1 MPDNTSTTKLKMDI
15 SELKKSMTEARRQI
29 RLANS
34 EFKASTAGMDKW
46 SESADGLTA
55 KMNQLRSTLKAEK
68 SILADLQKQYDLVVA
83 EQGKSSKG
91 AQELEIKINN
101 QKAAI
106 EKTRSS
112 LERYG
117 RSLSDLQKESK
128 QTADSTNT
136 IVSAYDKL
144 SDTISDQEQKLQ
156 ELKSKY
162 QDLVLEQKG
171 SSDEAKDLASQIGK
185 LSTELSKNKSDLSS
199 AASAADKLDNSLED
213 AGDSAKDSAD
223 GFTIMKGAI
232 ADLVADAVK
241 SGIDALKDLATEAD
255 AAYKSFQAQT
265 GASTGEMKEFKSE
278 MDNLYKNAYGESL
291 GDIGD
296 KMAYIKQVT
305 GETDPS
311 KIKELTENA
320 ITLEDTFGSDFN
332 ETIRGVNNLMQH
344 FGIDAETA
352 FDLFAKGS
360 QVGLDYTGELG
371 DNVAEY
377 GGNFQQAGYSADEYF
392 QLLANGT
399 KNGAYNLDKV
409 NDSINEAKNRLGDG
423 TIGKNIDIFSDGTKK
438 AFKAWESGK
447 GTMKDVIDSI
457 VGDINN
463 CTDEQDALNMAAV
476 AFGTMGEDA
485 NLQVVKSLTTV
496 GDTFGDV
503 KGTMESVKDVKYSD
517 VGTQFTELGRTLKQE
532 LIFPLLQ
539 ELLPGLQNMSKFAI
553 DNMNAIIPVA
563 TVLGTTI
570 AGIFTVNKIATF
582 VQSLATLKGS
592 FDALTKS
599 TVAAEGA
606 TKLLA
611 IAQMALPYVAVAAGI
626 AALAG
631 GILYLNE
638 KNQEAIE
645 KECGLSEAQK
655 KTVESAKSLNDE
667 YSKLA
672 QSRTESFSS
681 ISTEYGYLS
690 QLKDEYNGLIDS
702 NGKVKKGYEDRANFI
717 VNQLAQSLGVEVSE
731 IQKVIDKNGE
741 LGGSIDALI
750 QKKKA
755 EAILNA
761 NEQAYTEAIQNKD
774 NALKTYQANLEVLN
788 TSEEKYKS
796 TKEAAARVWEKYNE
810 LSKTNAIVAEDYLKS
825 QSKVIDGNEQAKK
838 SYEEAKKG
846 VEQSEAAY
854 VGYNATIQNYEGLSS
869 AVISGDT
876 KKINSSLR
884 NMENN
889 FITAET
895 GTKASLERQV
905 KNMQDN
911 YTSLKSAIDSNTPGV
926 TKKQVKQAK
935 QMVDAA
941 EKELAKLTPKAK
953 SKGKQSGDAHAS
965 GVEST
970 KSKNKKAGQNAG
982 KSSVDGAEKGS
993 SGMKK
998 KGENAGKDFGSG
1010 IDSKKKDAKTKGK
1023 NLAEKG
1029 KEGAESVKTKKS
1041 GEYFGQGYIDGIN
1054 SKKDGVW
1061 TAAWN
1066 LAKKAW
1072 NALKSA
1078 QEEGSPSKLTYQSG
1092 VFFTQGYINGIS
1104 GMQKNLV
1111 STVQNMVGSVVK
1123 EMTKLSNYN
1132 FSEVASNAS
1141 TLFSNAMTEK
1151 TSYMLNKM
1159 SYQNE
1164 QKLAWFDDQI
1174 SKLESAKTSETN
1186 AVQKASDATVKK
1198 LQKYSDAKVKD
1209 LEARL
1214 KKTKDSKKKK
1224 LIQKEIKAEK
1234 ASVKKQIAA
1243 QESNTKKQIAEIEK
1257 NYNKLISEQNK
1268 FKEAYQSASS
1278 EMISEFTDAMNT
1290 YQTKAQELINDTING
1305 ISDTYQ
1311 EKYNSLISK
1320 QDTLISKLKSAGDL
1334 FEISGA
1340 GIMTI
1345 NDIKTQTENIKEY
1358 TAKLQKIKGKVSAD
1372 LFDQIASY
1380 DMDQGGAFMDRLLA
1394 LSNADLKA
1402 YSDAYDE
1409 KMRVAEELSKDT
1421 YKSDFDNV
1429 ANEYQKALKNAF
1441 SQLPDELAELGK
1453 EVMSGF
1459 VSGLTTNTDYLDS
1472 AVQTIISGMIGQF
1485 KEQLDIHSPSK
1496 VLEKIGDYTGL
1507 GFVNGLK
1514 NTVNRLKSIVGDIA
1528 DSVSLPLAG
1537 VKSSING
1544 AKSSISGN
1552 GAQMRNV
1559 QNSTSV
1565 VNNYNLVQNNSSP
1578 KALSALETYRAR
1590 RQQVSMV
1597 KAMTQSV

>member
-1 MPDNTSTTKLKMDI
+1 MPDNNTTKLKMDI
-15 SELKKSMTEARRQI
+15 SELRKSMAEARRQI

-46 SESADGLTA
+46 SESADGLSA

-83 EQGKSSKG
+83 AQGKNSKG

-112 LERYG
+112 LEHYG

-128 QTADSTNT
+128 QTADSTDT

-156 ELKSKY
+156 DLKSKY
-162 QDLVLEQKG
+162 QNLVLEQKG
-171 SSDEAKDLASQIGK
+171 SSDEAKDLTSQIDK
-185 LSTELSKNKSDLSS
+185 LSTELSQNKSDLAS
-199 AASAADKLDNSLED
+199 AASAADKFDNSLGD
-213 AGDSAKDSAD
+213 VGDSAEDAAD

-265 GASTGEMKEFKSE
+265 GASTEEMKEFKSE
-278 MDNLYKNAYGESL
+278 MDDLYKNAYGESL

-360 QVGLDYTGELG
+360 QEGLDYTGELG

-423 TIGKNIDIFSDGTKK
+423 TIGKNIDIFSKGTKT

-539 ELLPGLQNMSKFAI
+539 ELLPGFQNMAAYAI
-553 DNMNAIIPVA
+553 KNMNSIIPVA
-563 TVLGTTI
+563 TVLGTSI

-582 VQSLATLKGS
+582 VQSLVTLKGS

-645 KECGLSEAQK
+645 KEYGLSEAQK

-681 ISTEYGYLS
+681 ISTEYDYLS

-755 EAILNA
+755 ESILNA

-796 TKEAAARVWEKYNE
+796 TKQEAARVLEQYNAV
-810 LSKTNAIVAEDYLKS
+810 SKINGIVAEDYLKS
-825 QSKVIDGNEQAKK
+825 QSKVIDANEQAKK

-876 KKINSSLR
+876 KKIGDSLI

-889 FITAET
+889 FVTAET

-911 YTSLKSAIDSNTPGV
+911 YKALKSAIDSNTPGV

-935 QMVDAA
+935 QMVNAA

-953 SKGKQSGDAHAS
+953 AKGKASGDAHAK
-965 GVEST
+965 GVENT
-970 KSKNKKAGQNAG
+970 KGKNEKAG
-982 KSSVDGAEKGS
+982 KSAGKAAVDGAERGGA
-993 SGMKK
+993 GMKK
-998 KGENAGKDFGSG
+998 KGEKAGGEFGEGIAKKNKNAEAKGKDLAN
-1010 IDSKKKDAKTKGK
+1010 KAKDGT
-1023 NLAEKG
+1023 EKV
-1029 KEGAESVKTKKS
+1029 STKKS
-1041 GEYFGQGYIDGIN
+1041 GENFGQGYINGIN
-1054 SKKDGVW
+1054 SKKQGVW
-1061 TAAWN
+1061 DAAWS

-1072 NALKSA
+1072 SA
-1078 QEEGSPSKLTYQSG
+1078 VKAAQKEGSPSKLTYQSG
-1092 VFFTQGYINGIS
+1092 VFFTQGYINGIAS
-1104 GMQKNLV
+1104 LQKGLV
-1111 STVQNMVGSVVK
+1111 ATVKSLVGAAVK
-1123 EMTKLSNYN
+1123 EMAKLDNFN
-1132 FSEVASNAS
+1132 FSTVATNASNI
-1141 TLFSNAMTEK
+1141 FSDGMSK
-1151 TSYMLNKM
+1151 KVSYMIDKM
-1159 SYQNE
+1159 TYQNE
-1164 QKLAWFDDQI
+1164 QKLATFDDKI
-1174 SKLESAKTSETN
+1174 SKLENQKQAKTN
-1186 AVQKASDATVKK
+1186 KLQKASDAKVKK
-1198 LQKYSDAKVKD
+1198 LETKLNKTSNAKQ
-1209 LEARL
+1209 
-1214 KKTKDSKKKK
+1214 KKK
-1224 LIQKEIKAEK
+1224 INQQISAEK

-1243 QESNTKKQIAEIEK
+1243 SEK
-1257 NYNKLISEQNK
+1257 SYNKLISEQNK
-1268 FKEAYQSASS
+1268 FKTAYQTASS
-1278 EMISEFTDAMNT
+1278 KMLSEFSNAMSE
-1290 YQTKAQELINDTING
+1290 YQTQAQELINNTING

-1311 EKYNSLISK
+1311 AKYDALVSK
-1320 QDTLISKLKSAGDL
+1320 QDNLISKLQSAGDL
-1334 FEISGA
+1334 FEISSA
-1340 GIMTI
+1340 GIMTV
-1345 NDIKTQTENIKEY
+1345 NDIKAQTENIREY
-1358 TAKLQKIKGKVSAD
+1358 AAKLQKIKSRVSSD

-1380 DMDQGGAFMDRLLA
+1380 DMEQGGAFMDRLLS
-1394 LSNADLKA
+1394 LSDADLKA

-1409 KMRVAEELSKDT
+1409 KMQVANELAKNT
-1421 YKSDFDNV
+1421 YASDFDDV
-1429 ANEYQKALKNAF
+1429 AKEYQTALKSAF
-1441 SQLPDELAELGK
+1441 SGLPKKLEALGK
-1453 EVMSGF
+1453 QTMSGF
-1459 VSGLTTNTDYLDS
+1459 IKGLQLNTDYLDS
-1472 AVQTIISGMIGQF
+1472 SVKTIIKGMISQF
-1485 KEQLDIHSPSK
+1485 KKQLNIHSPSK
-1496 VLEKIGDYTGL
+1496 VMEKLGDFTGQ
-1507 GFVNGLK
+1507 GYVSGLK
-1514 NTVNRLKSIVGDIA
+1514 NTVNSVKSAVKNIS

-1537 VKSSING
+1537 VKSSISG
-1544 AKSSISGN
+1544 AKSTIGGT

-1559 QNSTSV
+1559 QNSTTII
-1565 VNNYNLVQNNSSP
+1565 NNYNLTQNNTSP
-1578 KALSALETYRAR
+1578 KSLSALDTYRAR

-1597 KAMTQSV
+1597 KAMTGTV

>member
-1 MPDNTSTTKLKMDI
+1 MANDTSTTKLKMDI

-55 KMNQLRSTLKAEK
+55 KMNQLRTTLKAEK

-112 LERYG
+112 LEHYG

-144 SDTISDQEQKLQ
+144 SDEISNQEQKLQ
-156 ELKSKY
+156 ALKSKY

-171 SSDEAKDLASQIGK
+171 GTDEAKDLASQIGK

-199 AASAADKLDNSLED
+199 AASAADKLDNSLQDVE
-213 AGDSAKDSAD
+213 DSAKDSAD

-232 ADLVADAVK
+232 ADLVSDAVK
-241 SGIDALKDLATEAD
+241 SAVDALKDLATESD
-255 AAYKSFQAQT
+255 AAYKKFQAQT

-278 MDNLYKNAYGESL
+278 MDGLYQKGYGESL

-320 ITLEDTFGSDFN
+320 IALEDTFGSDFN
-332 ETIRGVNNLMQH
+332 ETMRGVNNLMQH

-377 GGNFQQAGYSADEYF
+377 GGNFQQAGYSAEEYF
-392 QLLANGT
+392 QLLANGS

-423 TIGKNIDIFSDGTKK
+423 TIGKNIDIFSKGTKT
-438 AFKAWESGK
+438 AFKAWENGK

-496 GDTFGDV
+496 GDTFSDV

-517 VGTQFTELGRTLKQE
+517 VGTQFRELGRTLEQE
-532 LIFPLLQ
+532 LIKPLLQ
-539 ELLPGLQNMSKFAI
+539 ELLPGFQKMADVAI
-553 DNMNAIIPVA
+553 KNMNSIIPVA

-582 VQSLATLKGS
+582 VQSITTLKGS

-599 TVAAEGA
+599 TLAAEGA

-611 IAQMALPYVAVAAGI
+611 IAQMALPYVAVAAGV

-645 KECGLSEAQK
+645 KEYGLSEAQK

-717 VNQLAQSLGVEVSE
+717 INQLAQSLGVEVSE

-741 LGGSIDALI
+741 LGSSIDSLI

-755 EAILNA
+755 EVILNA

-810 LSKTNAIVAEDYLKS
+810 LSKTNAVVAEDYLKS

-876 KKINSSLR
+876 KKINTSLR

-905 KNMQDN
+905 ENMQDN

-970 KSKNKKAGQNAG
+970 KSKNKKAGQDAG
-982 KSSVDGAEKGS
+982 KASVDGAKKGS
-993 SGMKK
+993 ADMKK

-1029 KEGAESVKTKKS
+1029 KEGAEEVKTKKS
-1041 GEYFGQGYIDGIN
+1041 GENFGQGYIDGIN

-1111 STVQNMVGSVVK
+1111 STVQKMVGSVVK
-1123 EMTKLSNYN
+1123 EMAKLNNYN
-1132 FSEVASNAS
+1132 FSEVATNAS
-1141 TLFSNAMTEK
+1141 TLFANAMTEK
-1151 TSYMLNKM
+1151 TSYMLDKM

-1164 QKLAWFDDQI
+1164 QKLAYFDKQI
-1174 SKLESAKTSETN
+1174 SQLESAKSSDTEKL
-1186 AVQKASDATVKK
+1186 QKASAAKVKK
-1198 LQKYSDAKVKD
+1198 LEDK
-1209 LEARL
+1209 L
-1214 KKTKDSKKKK
+1214 KKAKNSKNKKN
-1224 LIQKEIKAEK
+1224 IQKQINTEK
-1234 ASVKKQIAA
+1234 ANVKKQITA
-1243 QESNTKKQIAEIEK
+1243 SEK

-1268 FKEAYQSASS
+1268 FKNAYQSASS
-1278 EMISEFTDAMNT
+1278 KMISEFTDAMNT

-1320 QDTLISKLKSAGDL
+1320 QDTLISKLKFAGDL
-1334 FEISGA
+1334 FEVSGA

-1358 TAKLQKIKGKVSAD
+1358 TAKLQKIKGKVSSD

-1394 LSNADLKA
+1394 LSDADLKA

-1429 ANEYQKALKNAF
+1429 ANEYQKALKSAF

-1453 EVMSGF
+1453 EVMNGF
-1459 VSGLTTNTDYLDS
+1459 ISGLTMNTDYLDS
-1472 AVQTIISGMIGQF
+1472 SVKTIVNGMINQF
-1485 KEQLDIHSPSK
+1485 KTQLGIHSPSK
-1496 VLEKIGDYTGL
+1496 VTEKIGDYTGL

-1514 NTVNRLKSIVGDIA
+1514 NTVNQVKSIVGNIA
-1528 DSVSLPLAG
+1528 DSVSLPLSG

-1552 GAQMRNV
+1552 SAQMRNV
-1559 QNSTSV
+1559 QNSTTI

-1578 KALSALETYRAR
+1578 KSLSALETYRAR

>member
-68 SILADLQKQYDLVVA
+68 SILADLQKQYNLVVA

-128 QTADSTNT
+128 QTADSTDT

-156 ELKSKY
+156 DLKSKY
-162 QDLVLEQKG
+162 QNLVLEQKG
-171 SSDEAKDLASQIGK
+171 SSDEAKDLTSQIDK
-185 LSTELSKNKSDLSS
+185 LSTELSQNKSDLAS
-199 AASAADKLDNSLED
+199 AASAADKFDNSLGD
-213 AGDSAKDSAD
+213 VGDSAEDAAD

-265 GASTGEMKEFKSE
+265 GASTEEMKEFKSE
-278 MDNLYKNAYGESL
+278 MDDLYKNAYGESL

-296 KMAYIKQVT
+296 KMAYIKQVI

-332 ETIRGVNNLMQH
+332 ETIRGVNNLMRH

-392 QLLANGT
+392 QLLANGS

-438 AFKAWESGK
+438 AFKNWEDGK

-517 VGTQFTELGRTLKQE
+517 VGTQFTELGRTLEQE
-532 LIFPLLQ
+532 LIKPLLQ
-539 ELLPGLQNMSKFAI
+539 ELLPGFQNMAKVAI
-553 DNMNAIIPVA
+553 ENMNMIIPVA
-563 TVLGTTI
+563 TGLGTVI
-570 AGIFTVNKIATF
+570 AGIFTVNKIANF
-582 VQSLATLKGS
+582 VQSLTTLKGS
-592 FDALTKS
+592 FDALKKS
-599 TVAAEGA
+599 TLAAEGA

-638 KNQEAIE
+638 KNQDAIE
-645 KECGLSEAQK
+645 KEYGLSEAQK

-717 VNQLAQSLGVEVSE
+717 LNQLAQSLGVEVSE

-741 LGGSIDALI
+741 LGSSIDSLI
-750 QKKKA
+750 TKKKA

-774 NALKTYQANLEVLN
+774 AALKTYQENLEVLN

-796 TKEAAARVWEKYNE
+796 TKQEAARVWEKYNE
-810 LSKTNAIVAEDYLKS
+810 LSKTNAVVANDYLKS
-825 QSKVIDGNEQAKK
+825 QSKVIDGNEKAKE

-876 KKINSSLR
+876 KKIGTSLR

-970 KSKNKKAGQNAG
+970 KSKNKKAGQDAG
-982 KSSVDGAEKGS
+982 KASVDGAKKGS
-993 SGMKK
+993 AGMKK

-1010 IDSKKKDAKTKGK
+1010 ISSKKKDAKVKGK
-1023 NLAEKG
+1023 SLAEKG
-1029 KEGAESVKTKKS
+1029 KEGAESVKTEKS
-1041 GEYFGQGYIDGIN
+1041 GENFGQGYINGIN
-1054 SKKDGVW
+1054 NKKEGVW

-1092 VFFTQGYINGIS
+1092 VFFTQGYINGIA

-1123 EMTKLSNYN
+1123 EMAKLSNYN

-1151 TSYMLNKM
+1151 TSYMLDKM
-1159 SYQNE
+1159 AYQNE
-1164 QKLAWFDDQI
+1164 QKLAYFDNQI
-1174 SKLESAKTSETN
+1174 SQLESAKSSDTEKL
-1186 AVQKASDATVKK
+1186 QKVSAAKVKK
-1198 LQKYSDAKVKD
+1198 LEAK
-1209 LEARL
+1209 L
-1214 KKTKDSKKKK
+1214 KKAKNSKDKKN
-1224 LIQKEIKAEK
+1224 IQKQINAEK
-1234 ASVKKQIAA
+1234 ANVKKQIAA
-1243 QESNTKKQIAEIEK
+1243 SEK
-1257 NYNKLISEQNK
+1257 NYNKLINQQNQ

-1320 QDTLISKLKSAGDL
+1320 QDTLISKLKSTGDL
-1334 FEISGA
+1334 FEVSGA

-1394 LSNADLKA
+1394 LSDADLKA

-1409 KMRVAEELSKDT
+1409 KMRVAEELSESV

-1429 ANEYQKALKNAF
+1429 ANEYQKALKSAF
-1441 SQLPDELAELGK
+1441 SQLPNELEELGK
-1453 EVMSGF
+1453 EVMNGF

-1472 AVQTIISGMIGQF
+1472 AVQTIISGMIDQF

-1496 VLEKIGDYTGL
+1496 VLEKIGDYTGE

-1514 NTVNRLKSIVGDIA
+1514 NTINQIKSTVGDIA
-1528 DSVSLPLAG
+1528 DSVSLPLSS
-1537 VKSSING
+1537 VKASING

-1552 GAQMRNV
+1552 GAQMRNIS
-1559 QNSTSV
+1559 NSTTV
-1565 VNNYNLVQNNSSP
+1565 VNNYNLVQNNRSP
-1578 KALSALETYRAR
+1578 KALSALDTYRAR

>member
-112 LERYG
+112 LEHYG

-156 ELKSKY
+156 DLKSKY
-162 QDLVLEQKG
+162 QNLVLEQKG

-185 LSTELSKNKSDLSS
+185 LSTELSQNKSDLAS
-199 AASAADKLDNSLED
+199 AASAADKFDNSLDDVGDSVED
-213 AGDSAKDSAD
+213 AAD

-255 AAYKSFQAQT
+255 TAYKSFQAQT
-265 GASTGEMKEFKSE
+265 GASTEEMKEFKSE
-278 MDNLYKNAYGESL
+278 MDDLYKNAYGESL

-360 QVGLDYTGELG
+360 QEGLDYTGELG

-377 GGNFQQAGYSADEYF
+377 GGNFQQAGYSAEEYF

-423 TIGKNIDIFSDGTKK
+423 TIGKNIDIFSKGTKT

-485 NLQVVKSLTTV
+485 NLQVVKSLTTT
-496 GDTFGDV
+496 GDTFKDV

-517 VGTQFTELGRTLKQE
+517 VGTQFVELGRTLKQE

-539 ELLPGLQNMSKFAI
+539 ELLPGFQNMSKVAI
-553 DNMNAIIPVA
+553 ENMNMIIPVA
-563 TVLGTTI
+563 TGLGTVI
-570 AGIFTVNKIATF
+570 AGIFTVNKIANF
-582 VQSLATLKGS
+582 VQSLTTLKGS
-592 FDALTKS
+592 FDALKKS
-599 TVAAEGA
+599 TIEAEGA

-645 KECGLSEAQK
+645 KEYGLSEAQK

-717 VNQLAQSLGVEVSE
+717 LNQLAQSLGVEVSE

-741 LGGSIDALI
+741 LGSSIDSLI
-750 QKKKA
+750 TKKKA

-911 YTSLKSAIDSNTPGV
+911 YKSLKAAIDSNTPGV

-970 KSKNKKAGQNAG
+970 KSKNKKAGQSAG
-982 KSSVDGAEKGS
+982 KASVDGAEKGS

-1010 IDSKKKDAKTKGK
+1010 ISSKNKDAKAKGK
-1023 NLAEKG
+1023 NLAKKG
-1029 KEGAESVKTKKS
+1029 KEGAESVKTEKS
-1041 GEYFGQGYIDGIN
+1041 GENFGQGYINGIN
-1054 SKKDGVW
+1054 NKKEGVW

-1072 NALKSA
+1072 NALRSA

-1123 EMTKLSNYN
+1123 EMAKLSNYN

-1151 TSYMLNKM
+1151 TSYMLDKM
-1159 SYQNE
+1159 AYQNE
-1164 QKLAWFDDQI
+1164 QKLAYFDNQI
-1174 SKLESAKTSETN
+1174 SRLESAKSSNTSKL
-1186 AVQKASDATVKK
+1186 QKASAAKVKK
-1198 LQKYSDAKVKD
+1198 LENK
-1209 LEARL
+1209 L
-1214 KKTKDSKKKK
+1214 KKAKNSKNKKNIHK
-1224 LIQKEIKAEK
+1224 QINAEK
-1234 ASVKKQIAA
+1234 ANVKKQIA
-1243 QESNTKKQIAEIEK
+1243 ESEK

-1334 FEISGA
+1334 FEVSGA

-1345 NDIKTQTENIKEY
+1345 NDIKAQTENIKEY

-1380 DMDQGGAFMDRLLA
+1380 DMDQGGAFMDRLLT
-1394 LSNADLKA
+1394 LSDADLKA

-1409 KMRVAEELSKDT
+1409 KMRVAEELSESV

-1429 ANEYQKALKNAF
+1429 ANEYQKALKSAF
-1441 SQLPDELAELGK
+1441 SKLPDELAELGK
-1453 EVMSGF
+1453 DVMNGF
-1459 VSGLTTNTDYLDS
+1459 ISGLTTNTDYLDS
-1472 AVQTIISGMIGQF
+1472 SVQTIIKGMINQF

-1496 VLEKIGDYTGL
+1496 VLEKIGDYTGE

-1514 NTVNRLKSIVGDIA
+1514 NTINQIKSTVGDIA

-1552 GAQMRNV
+1552 GAQMRNIS
-1559 QNSTSV
+1559 NSTTV
-1565 VNNYNLVQNNSSP
+1565 VNNYNLVQNNRSP
-1578 KALSALETYRAR
+1578 KSLSALDTYRAR

>member
-68 SILADLQKQYDLVVA
+68 SILSDLQKQYNLVVS

-112 LERYG
+112 LEYYG

-128 QTADSTNT
+128 QTADSTDT

-156 ELKSKY
+156 DLKSKY
-162 QDLVLEQKG
+162 QNLVLEQKG
-171 SSDEAKDLASQIGK
+171 SSDEAKDLTSQIDK
-185 LSTELSKNKSDLSS
+185 LSTELSQNKSDLAS
-199 AASAADKLDNSLED
+199 AASAADKFDNSLGD
-213 AGDSAKDSAD
+213 VGDSAEDAAD

-265 GASTGEMKEFKSE
+265 GASTEEMKEFKSE
-278 MDNLYKNAYGESL
+278 MDDLYKNAYGESL

-360 QVGLDYTGELG
+360 QEGLDYTGELG

-377 GGNFQQAGYSADEYF
+377 GGNFQQAGYSAEEYF

-423 TIGKNIDIFSDGTKK
+423 TIGKNIDIFSKGTKT

-517 VGTQFTELGRTLKQE
+517 VGTQFKELGRTLEQE
-532 LIFPLLQ
+532 LIKPLLQ
-539 ELLPGLQNMSKFAI
+539 GLLPGFQNMAKVAI
-553 DNMNAIIPVA
+553 ENMNMIIPVA
-563 TVLGTTI
+563 TGLGTVI

-611 IAQMALPYVAVAAGI
+611 VAQMALPYVAVAAGI

-645 KECGLSEAQK
+645 KEYGLSEAQK

-667 YSKLA
+667 YLKLA

-869 AVISGDT
+869 AIISGDT
-876 KKINSSLR
+876 KKIGDSLI

-889 FITAET
+889 FVTAET

-911 YTSLKSAIDSNTPGV
+911 YKSLKAAIDSNTPGV

-935 QMVDAA
+935 QMADAA
-941 EKELAKLTPKAK
+941 EKELAKFTQKAK
-953 SKGKQSGDAHAS
+953 IKGKQSGDAHAS

-970 KSKNKKAGQNAG
+970 KSKNKKAGQDAG
-982 KSSVDGAEKGS
+982 KASVDGAEKGS

-1010 IDSKKKDAKTKGK
+1010 IDSKKKDAKTKGR

-1029 KEGAESVKTKKS
+1029 KEGAESVKTEKS
-1041 GEYFGQGYIDGIN
+1041 GENFGQGYINGIN
-1054 SKKDGVW
+1054 NKKEGVW

-1123 EMTKLSNYN
+1123 EMAKLSNYN

-1141 TLFSNAMTEK
+1141 TLFSNGMTEK
-1151 TSYMLNKM
+1151 TSYMLDKM
-1159 SYQNE
+1159 AYQNE
-1164 QKLAWFDDQI
+1164 QKLAYFDNQI
-1174 SKLESAKTSETN
+1174 SQLESAKSSNTSKL
-1186 AVQKASDATVKK
+1186 QKASAAKVKK
-1198 LQKYSDAKVKD
+1198 LEDK
-1209 LEARL
+1209 L
-1214 KKTKDSKKKK
+1214 KKAKNSKNKKN
-1224 LIQKEIKAEK
+1224 IQKQINAEK
-1234 ASVKKQIAA
+1234 ENVKKQIAA
-1243 QESNTKKQIAEIEK
+1243 SEK
-1257 NYNKLISEQNK
+1257 NYNKLINQQNQ

-1334 FEISGA
+1334 FDVSGA

-1345 NDIKTQTENIKEY
+1345 NDIKAQTENIKEY

-1380 DMDQGGAFMDRLLA
+1380 DMDQGGAFMDRLLS
-1394 LSNADLKA
+1394 LSDADLKA

-1409 KMRVAEELSKDT
+1409 KMRVAEELSESV

-1429 ANEYQKALKNAF
+1429 ANEYQKALKSAF
-1441 SQLPDELAELGK
+1441 SQLPNELEELGK
-1453 EVMSGF
+1453 EVMNGF

-1472 AVQTIISGMIGQF
+1472 AVQTIISGMIDQF

-1496 VLEKIGDYTGL
+1496 VLEKIGDYTGE

-1514 NTVNRLKSIVGDIA
+1514 NTINQIKSTVGDIA

-1559 QNSTSV
+1559 QNSTTV
-1565 VNNYNLVQNNSSP
+1565 INNYNLVQNNRSP
-1578 KALSALETYRAR
+1578 KSLSALDTYRAR

>member
-112 LERYG
+112 LEHYG

-128 QTADSTNT
+128 QTADSTDT

-156 ELKSKY
+156 DLKSKY
-162 QDLVLEQKG
+162 QNLVLEQKG
-171 SSDEAKDLASQIGK
+171 SSDEAKDLTSQIDK
-185 LSTELSKNKSDLSS
+185 LSTELSQNKSDLAS
-199 AASAADKLDNSLED
+199 AASAADKFDNSLGDVEDSAED
-213 AGDSAKDSAD
+213 AAD

-265 GASTGEMKEFKSE
+265 GASTEEMKEFKSE
-278 MDNLYKNAYGESL
+278 MDDLYKNAYGESL

-360 QVGLDYTGELG
+360 QEGLDYTGELG

-392 QLLANGT
+392 QLLANGS

-438 AFKAWESGK
+438 AFKNWEDGK

-517 VGTQFTELGRTLKQE
+517 VGTQFTELGRTLEQE
-532 LIFPLLQ
+532 LIKPLLQ
-539 ELLPGLQNMSKFAI
+539 ELLPGFQNMAAYAI
-553 DNMNAIIPVA
+553 KNMNAIIPVA

-582 VQSLATLKGS
+582 VQSLITLKGS

-645 KECGLSEAQK
+645 KEYGLSEAQK

-731 IQKVIDKNGE
+731 IQKVIDKNGK

-796 TKEAAARVWEKYNE
+796 TKQEAARVWEKYNE

-876 KKINSSLR
+876 KKINTSLR

-911 YTSLKSAIDSNTPGV
+911 YKSLKAAIDSNTPGV

-935 QMVDAA
+935 QMADAA
-941 EKELAKLTPKAK
+941 EKELAKFTQKAK
-953 SKGKQSGDAHAS
+953 IKGKQSGDAHAS
-965 GVEST
+965 GIEST
-970 KSKNKKAGQNAG
+970 KSKNKKAGQDAG
-982 KSSVDGAEKGS
+982 KASVDGAKKGS

-1010 IDSKKKDAKTKGK
+1010 ISSKKKDAKVKGK
-1023 NLAEKG
+1023 SLAEKG
-1029 KEGAESVKTKKS
+1029 KEGAESVKTEKS
-1041 GEYFGQGYIDGIN
+1041 GENFGQGYINGIN
-1054 SKKDGVW
+1054 NKKEGVW

-1123 EMTKLSNYN
+1123 EMAKLSNYN

-1151 TSYMLNKM
+1151 TSYMLDKM
-1159 SYQNE
+1159 AYQNE
-1164 QKLAWFDDQI
+1164 QKLAYFDNQI
-1174 SKLESAKTSETN
+1174 SQLESAKSSDTEKL
-1186 AVQKASDATVKK
+1186 QKASAAKVKK
-1198 LQKYSDAKVKD
+1198 LEAK
-1209 LEARL
+1209 L
-1214 KKTKDSKKKK
+1214 KKAKNSKDKKN
-1224 LIQKEIKAEK
+1224 IQKQINAEK
-1234 ASVKKQIAA
+1234 ANVKKQIAA
-1243 QESNTKKQIAEIEK
+1243 SEK
-1257 NYNKLISEQNK
+1257 NYNKLINQQNQ

-1320 QDTLISKLKSAGDL
+1320 QDTLISKLKSTGDL
-1334 FEISGA
+1334 FEVSGA

-1394 LSNADLKA
+1394 LSDADLKA

-1409 KMRVAEELSKDT
+1409 KMRVAEELSKET

-1429 ANEYQKALKNAF
+1429 ANEYQKALKSAF

-1453 EVMSGF
+1453 EVMNGF

-1472 AVQTIISGMIGQF
+1472 AVQTIISGMIDQF

-1496 VLEKIGDYTGL
+1496 VLEKIGDYAGE

-1514 NTVNRLKSIVGDIA
+1514 NTINQIKSTVGDIA
-1528 DSVSLPLAG
+1528 DSVSLPLSG
-1537 VKSSING
+1537 VKASING

-1552 GAQMRNV
+1552 GAQMRNIS
-1559 QNSTSV
+1559 NSTTV
-1565 VNNYNLVQNNSSP
+1565 VNNYNLVQNNRSP
-1578 KALSALETYRAR
+1578 KALSALDTYRAR

>member
-68 SILADLQKQYDLVVA
+68 SILADLQKQYNLVVA

-136 IVSAYDKL
+136 VVSAYDKL

-156 ELKSKY
+156 GLKSKY
-162 QDLVLEQKG
+162 QDLVLEQKDG
-171 SSDEAKDLASQIGK
+171 TDEAKDLTSQIDK
-185 LSTELSKNKSDLSS
+185 LSTELSQNKSDLAS
-199 AASAADKLDNSLED
+199 AASAADKFDNSLD
-213 AGDSAKDSAD
+213 DVGDSAEDAVD

-241 SGIDALKDLATEAD
+241 GGIDALKDLATEAG

-265 GASTGEMKEFKSE
+265 GASTEEMKEFKSE
-278 MDNLYKNAYGESL
+278 MDDLYKNAYGESL

-332 ETIRGVNNLMQH
+332 ETIRGVNNLMRH

-377 GGNFQQAGYSADEYF
+377 GGNFQQAGYSAEEYF

-423 TIGKNIDIFSDGTKK
+423 TIGKNIDIFSKGTKT

-517 VGTQFTELGRTLKQE
+517 VGTQFVELGRTLKQE

-539 ELLPGLQNMSKFAI
+539 ELLPGFQNMAKVAI
-553 DNMNAIIPVA
+553 ENMNMIIPVA
-563 TVLGTTI
+563 TGLGTVI
-570 AGIFTVNKIATF
+570 AGIFTVNKIANF
-582 VQSLATLKGS
+582 VQSLTTLKGS
-592 FDALTKS
+592 FDALKKS
-599 TVAAEGA
+599 TIEAEGA

-645 KECGLSEAQK
+645 KEYGLSEAQK

-717 VNQLAQSLGVEVSE
+717 LNQLAQSLGVEVSE

-741 LGGSIDALI
+741 LGSSIDSLI
-750 QKKKA
+750 TKKKA

-911 YTSLKSAIDSNTPGV
+911 YKSLKAAIDSNTPGV

-965 GVEST
+965 GIEST

-982 KSSVDGAEKGS
+982 KASVAGAEKGS

-1010 IDSKKKDAKTKGK
+1010 ISSKNKDAKAKGK
-1023 NLAEKG
+1023 GLAEKG
-1029 KEGAESVKTKKS
+1029 KKGAESVKTEKS
-1041 GEYFGQGYIDGIN
+1041 GENFGQGYINGIN
-1054 SKKDGVW
+1054 NKKQGVW
-1061 TAAWN
+1061 DAAWS

-1072 NALKSA
+1072 NALRSA
-1078 QEEGSPSKLTYQSG
+1078 QDEGSPSKLTYQSG

-1111 STVQNMVGSVVK
+1111 STVQKMVGSVVK
-1123 EMTKLSNYN
+1123 EMAKLSNYN

-1151 TSYMLNKM
+1151 TSYMLDKIA
-1159 SYQNE
+1159 YQNE
-1164 QKLAWFDDQI
+1164 QKLAYFDNQI
-1174 SKLESAKTSETN
+1174 SQLESAKSSNTSKL
-1186 AVQKASDATVKK
+1186 QKASAAKVKK
-1198 LQKYSDAKVKD
+1198 LEAK
-1209 LEARL
+1209 L
-1214 KKTKDSKKKK
+1214 KKAKNSKNKKN
-1224 LIQKEIKAEK
+1224 IQKQINAEK
-1234 ASVKKQIAA
+1234 ANVKKQIA
-1243 QESNTKKQIAEIEK
+1243 SSEK
-1257 NYNKLISEQNK
+1257 EYNKLINQQNQ
-1268 FKEAYQSASS
+1268 FKEAYQNASS

-1334 FEISGA
+1334 FEVSGA

-1345 NDIKTQTENIKEY
+1345 NDIKAQTENIKEY

-1394 LSNADLKA
+1394 LSDADLKA

-1409 KMRVAEELSKDT
+1409 KMRVAEELSESV

-1429 ANEYQKALKNAF
+1429 ANEYQKALKSAF
-1441 SQLPDELAELGK
+1441 SKLPDELAELGK
-1453 EVMSGF
+1453 DVMNGF
-1459 VSGLTTNTDYLDS
+1459 ISGLTANTDYLDS
-1472 AVQTIISGMIGQF
+1472 SVQTIIKGMINQF

-1496 VLEKIGDYTGL
+1496 VLEKIGDYTGE

-1514 NTVNRLKSIVGDIA
+1514 NTINQIKSTVGDIA

-1559 QNSTSV
+1559 QNSTTV
-1565 VNNYNLVQNNSSP
+1565 INNYNLVQNNRSP
-1578 KALSALETYRAR
+1578 KSLSALDTYRAR